1 MSTITTDDVH
11 HLAQLS
17 SLQLSDSEVENL
29 RADLENI
36 INHINQLNEVDTSG
50 VEPTYQVTGLEN
62 VWRGDEIDA
71 GSVTPEQL
79 LDLAALVQQIAARK
93 TTAREQVE
101 ASIAKAHSV
110 EEYHALLSLT
120 EERALARAGE
130 IDTKIANGENAG
142 VLAGVPFVVKDNYL
156 AFGAPTTAAS
166 KMLEHFNAPL
176 QATVV
181 EKLEAAGAICI
192 GKSNMDAFAR
202 GGST

>member
-17 SLQLSDSEVENL
+17 SLQLSDSEVETL

-79 LDLAALVQQIAARK
+79 LDLAA
-93 TTAREQVE
+93 EQSGHCV
-101 ASIAKAHSV
+101 KV
-110 EEYHALLSLT
+110 P
-120 EERALARAGE
+120 
-130 IDTKIANGENAG
+130 K
-142 VLAGVPFVVKDNYL
+142 VL
-156 AFGAPTTAAS
+156 
-166 KMLEHFNAPL
+166 
-176 QATVV
+176 
-181 EKLEAAGAICI
+181 
-192 GKSNMDAFAR
+192 
-202 GGST
+202 